1 MYSVQVVSA
10 TKLLS
15 QDYILVTA
23 PAMGNAGR
31 MDVQRTEDGVRSPS
45 LARSIS
51 QVNRQSHPLVS
62 DLGFRTVGDC
72 QCLME
77 LRHQRLR
84 LRARAWMPCSSGS
97 WDSHAGRLGVS
108 SVAKASGATDS
119 PRAPW

>member
-1 MYSVQVVSA
+1 MYSVQVVST

-31 MDVQRTEDGVRSPS
+31 MDVQRIEDGVRSPS

-62 DLGFRTVGDC
+62 DVGFCTVGDC
-72 QCLME
+72 QCLE
-77 LRHQRLR
+77 LRHQLLR
-84 LRARAWMPCSSGS
+84 LRAQAWMPRSSVS
-97 WDSHAGRLGVS
+97 WDLHAGRLGVS